1 MSDFHRDFLH
11 LVALTGAWAD
21 ADPGADMACHYRV
34 AARNA
39 TGPGAPS
46 ATVPVTLIWQ
56 ATDAPAVHDLAAR
69 GRDGHWYHLLCFGH
83 ADNGLYWCRR

>member
-1 MSDFHRDFLH
+1 MSTFHRDFLH

-21 ADPGADMACHYRV
+21 VDLGADKAYHDRG

-46 ATVPVTLIWQ
+46 ATAAVPHTWQVT
-56 ATDAPAVHDLAAR
+56 DVPAVYDLAAR
-69 GRDGHWYHLLCFGH
+69 GRDGGHWYRLLYFGH
-83 ADNGLYWCRR
+83 ADRGQR